1 MLSAALACLLA
12 VACIWASVRKSLR
25 LNAVADGREFRDR
38 MGHASVPRLEQLR
51 GQLDSG
57 PGRDLLDA
65 VLDSQTAHQA
75 VVEVNV
81 VVGDLKYQLAGAHE
95 VAKSAS
101 RIALAGGGMLAVV
114 QLIDFLR
121 GGGTPTMALVCLVAG
136 IAAGLIC
143 TALAKSSQT
152 RARAQL
158 EAWGNVTRRLSE
170 VSRERFEASVST
182 D

>member
-1 MLSAALACLLA
+1 MLSAALACVLA
-12 VACIWASVRKSLR
+12 TACIWAAVARNRK

-38 MGHASVPRLEQLR
+38 LGHASVPRLAQLR
-51 GQLDSG
+51 DQVASG

-65 VLDSQTAHQA
+65 VLDARTPRQA

-81 VVGDLKYQLAGAHE
+81 VVGDLKYELRGAHE

-114 QLIDFLR
+114 QLIQFLR
-121 GGGTPTMALVCLVAG
+121 GGGTPTTALICLCAGVTGGLVCTG
-136 IAAGLIC
+136 
-143 TALAKSSQT
+143 LAKSAQT

-158 EAWGNVTRRLSE
+158 EAWGHVTRRLAE
-170 VSRERFEASVST
+170 VSRQRFDHEGLE
-182 D
+182 

>member
-1 MLSAALACLLA
+1 M
-12 VACIWASVRKSLR
+12 
-25 LNAVADGREFRDR
+25 
-38 MGHASVPRLEQLR
+38 
-51 GQLDSG
+51 LDSKTS
-57 PGRDLLDA
+57 R
-65 VLDSQTAHQA
+65 QA
-75 VVEVNV
+75 VVEVNA
-81 VVGDLKYQLAGAHE
+81 VVGDLKFQLAGAHE

-121 GGGTPTMALVCLVAG
+121 GGGTPTPALVCLCAG
-136 IAAGLIC
+136 VAAGLIC
-143 TALAKSSQT
+143 TGLAKSSQT

-170 VSRERFEASVST
+170 VSRERFEASANA